1 MRINDENVVRHLRGK
16 NEKALHYVIDSYG
29 GVVEAI
35 VRKHL
40 YNLEQV
46 QEECIDDVFLAVWD
60 NIDKFSGEKN
70 SFKNWIAVIAKY
82 KSIDYKRKYLKL
94 LQEDNIDGMA
104 LKSPLTADGY
114 LMKKELSY
122 EVDVL
127 LNNLK
132 EEDKELFISYY
143 IEDKEIE
150 DIAKEKGIK
159 KSFIYNRLSRGRKK
173 LKSINLGS
181 EIE

>member
-16 NEKALHYVIDSYG
+16 NEKALHYVIDIYG
-29 GVVEAI
+29 GLVKAI
-35 VRKHL
+35 VKKHL

-46 QEECIDDVFLAVWD
+46 QEECIDDVFFAVWN
-60 NIDKFSGEKN
+60 NIDQFSGEKN
-70 SFKNWIAVIAKY
+70 SLKNWIAVIAKC

-94 LQEDNIDGMA
+94 LQEENIDDIA
-104 LKSPLTADGY
+104 LKSPLTAEGY
-114 LMKKELSY
+114 LMEKELSY

-132 EEDKELFISYY
+132 KEDKELFISYY
-143 IEDKEIE
+143 IEGKETE
-150 DIAKEKGIK
+150 DIAREKGIK
-159 KSFIYNRLSRGRKK
+159 KSSIYNRLSRGRKK
-173 LKSINLGS
+173 LKDIKLGS

>member
-16 NEKALHYVIDSYG
+16 NEKALHYVIDIYG
-29 GVVEAI
+29 GLVKAI
-35 VRKHL
+35 VKKHL

-46 QEECIDDVFLAVWD
+46 QEECIDDVFLAVWN
-60 NIDKFSGEKN
+60 NIDQFSGEKN
-70 SFKNWIAVIAKY
+70 SLKNWIAVIAKC

-94 LQEDNIDGMA
+94 LQEENIEDMA
-104 LKSPLTADGY
+104 LKSPLTAEGY
-114 LMKKELSY
+114 LMEKELSY

-132 EEDKELFISYY
+132 KEDKET
-143 IEDKEIE
+143 E
-150 DIAKEKGIK
+150 DIAREKGIK
-159 KSFIYNRLSRGRKK
+159 KSSIYNRLSRGRKK
-173 LKSINLGS
+173 LKDINRGS

>member
-16 NEKALHYVIDSYG
+16 NEKALHYVIDIYG
-29 GVVEAI
+29 GLVKAI
-35 VRKHL
+35 VKKHL

-46 QEECIDDVFLAVWD
+46 QEECIDDVFLAVWN
-60 NIDKFSGEKN
+60 NIDQFSGEKN
-70 SFKNWIAVIAKY
+70 SLKNWIAVIAKC

-94 LQEDNIDGMA
+94 LQEENIEDMA
-104 LKSPLTADGY
+104 LKSPLTAEGY
-114 LMKKELSY
+114 LMEKELSY

-132 EEDKELFISYY
+132 KEDKET
-143 IEDKEIE
+143 E
-150 DIAKEKGIK
+150 DIAREKGIK
-159 KSFIYNRLSRGRKK
+159 KSSIYNRLSRGRKK
-173 LKSINLGS
+173 LKDINLGS